1 MKKSLILL
9 LCMNVLL
16 LSSCKSPNEQN
27 KTTTFDTSI
36 ETSTSK
42 QEAEQSQ
49 TSETTT
55 AMPVTTKKQ

>member
-16 LSSCKSPNEQN
+16 LSSCKSPSEQN
-27 KTTTFDTSI
+27 KTTTLDTSI

-42 QEAEQSQ
+42 QVTEQS
-49 TSETTT
+49 
-55 AMPVTTKKQ
+55 

>member
-16 LSSCKSPNEQN
+16 LSSCQSPNEQI
-27 KTTTFDTSI
+27 KTTTLDTSI

-42 QEAEQSQ
+42 QEAEQSK
-49 TSETTT
+49 TS
-55 AMPVTTKKQ
+55 